1 MQNMVRP
8 EKVREVELLTEKL
21 SKSTAA
27 VFVDFRG
34 LNVAQA
40 QNLRNEFRA
49 VGVEYRV
56 VKNTL
61 LGFAAEAA
69 GVEGLDGILEGPTAV
84 AFSYD
89 DVTTPAAQVKKFSQ
103 KTGLLAVKGGL
114 LEGTFIGPD
123 EVKRLADLP
132 PREELLAMVARCF
145 AAPMVRFA
153 RVAQAPVRDLTY
165 VISEIQ
171 KKAG

>member
-1 MQNMVRP
+1 MVRP
-8 EKVREVELLTEKL
+8 EKVKEVELLTEKL
-21 SKSTAA
+21 SEAA
-27 VFVDFRG
+27 SIVFVNFRG

-40 QNLRNEFRA
+40 QDLRNQFRE

-69 GVEGLDGILEGPTAV
+69 GLQGLDDILEGPTAI
-84 AFSYD
+84 ALSYD
-89 DVTTPAAQVKKFSQ
+89 DVTAPASEIKKFAQ
-103 KTGLLAVKGGL
+103 KTGLLETKGGI
-114 LEGTFIGPD
+114 LEGTFIGPE

-132 PREELLAMVARCF
+132 SREELLAQVARCF
-145 AAPMVRFA
+145 AAPMTRFA
-153 RVAQAPVRDLTY
+153 SVAQAPVRDLTY

-171 KKAG
+171 KQAG

>member
-1 MQNMVRP
+1 MVRP

>member
-1 MQNMVRP
+1 MVRP

-21 SKSTAA
+21 SQATAV

-40 QNLRNEFRA
+40 QDLRNRFREA
-49 VGVEYRV
+49 DVEYRV

-69 GVEGLDGILEGPTAV
+69 GLEGLDGILEGPTAI
-84 AFSYD
+84 ALTYD
-89 DVTTPAAQVKKFSQ
+89 DVTAPASEIKKFSNE
-103 KTGLLAVKGGL
+103 TGLLNVKGGI
-114 LEGTFIGPD
+114 LEGTFVNPD

-132 PREELLAMVARCF
+132 SREELLAQIARCF

-153 RVAQAPVRDLTY
+153 SVAQAPMRDLTY
-165 VISEIQ
+165 VVAEIERQ
-171 KKAG
+171 KAG